1 MKKEFLNEETV
12 YVAPSMKVVEMQ
24 MECAVL
30 ESSIAGSGPTD
41 NTEWQ

>member
-30 ESSIAGSGPTD
+30 ESSLAGPGSTPP
-41 NTEWQ
+41 TEWE